1 MINRLLSAALALA
14 CAFSVAAQDKIEK
27 GDINLIVVSDLG
39 RNGYYDQ
46 KGVASSMGLVA
57 EKIGPDAVLALG
69 DTHHY
74 EGVQSISDPL
84 WMTNY
89 ELIYS
94 HPELMVHWYPVCGNH
109 EYRGSTQAVLDY
121 SAISRRWDMPA
132 RYYTKVFG
140 DEVEDEATVRIV
152 FIDTAPLIDKYRKN
166 NATYPDACRQDMEA
180 QLEWLDKTLADATED
195 WVVVVGHH
203 PIYAFTDKPDSERTD
218 LQKRVDPI
226 LRKHKADMYI
236 CGHIHNYQHIRKSDS
251 GTDYVVNT
259 SGSKTRAAGKTDG
272 TVFCSDAA
280 GFSVLTADKKALRLN
295 FLDKDGRVIYTV
307 SRNK

>member
-1 MINRLLSAALALA
+1 MINRLLSAALALV

-46 KGVASSMGLVA
+46 KGVASTMGLVA

-74 EGVQSISDPL
+74 EGVQSVSDPL

-140 DEVEDEATVRIV
+140 DKDEATVRIV

-166 NATYPDACRQDMEA
+166 NATYPDACRQDPEA

-203 PIYAFTDKPDSERTD
+203 PIYAFTDKPDSERSD

-295 FLDKDGRVIYTV
+295 LLDKDGRVIYTM

>member
-1 MINRLLSAALALA
+1 MINRLLSAALALV

-46 KGVASSMGLVA
+46 KGVASTMGLVA

-74 EGVQSISDPL
+74 EGVQSVSDPL

-140 DEVEDEATVRIV
+140 DKDEATVRIV

-166 NATYPDACRQDMEA
+166 NATYPDACRQDPEA

-203 PIYAFTDKPDSERTD
+203 PIYAFTDKPDSERSD

-295 FLDKDGRVIYTV
+295 LLDKDGRVIYTV